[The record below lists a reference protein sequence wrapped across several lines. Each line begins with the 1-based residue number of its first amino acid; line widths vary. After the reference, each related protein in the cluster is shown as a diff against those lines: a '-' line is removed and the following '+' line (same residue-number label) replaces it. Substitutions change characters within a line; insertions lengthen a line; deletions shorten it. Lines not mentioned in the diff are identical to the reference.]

1 MSTTYTASA
10 LPHSGTPLFEVTAL
24 TDGVA
29 AVYTICV
36 ADGGTEADAI
46 AIAQAKH
53 ESPPT
58 AYVVTA
64 AHYSEAIEQHL
75 DAVAQSRGYRNA
87 DRAASYVAS
96 SNQLWAA
103 ESQTFVIWRD
113 VVWAYAYKRLAAV
126 MSGQASPPTIPAL
139 VASLPAIQ
147 WPG

>member
-75 DAVAQSRGYRNA
+75 TLLRSREGIAMRIA
-87 DRAASYVAS
+87 RRRMWRAAISCGQRSRRRLS
-96 SNQLWAA
+96 SGAMW
-103 ESQTFVIWRD
+103 
-113 VVWAYAYKRLAAV
+113 
-126 MSGQASPPTIPAL
+126 SGHTPINGWL
-139 VASLPAIQ
+139 R
-147 WPG
+147 